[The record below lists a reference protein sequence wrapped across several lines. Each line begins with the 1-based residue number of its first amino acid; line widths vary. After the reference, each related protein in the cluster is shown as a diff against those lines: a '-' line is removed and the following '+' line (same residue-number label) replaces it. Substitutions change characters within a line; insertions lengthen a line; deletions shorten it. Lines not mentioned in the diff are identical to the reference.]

1 MITVGSA
8 SIGEEGGIIE
18 EKGGILNAEEGAVEA
33 TDGVAEAMMMK
44 MQVTIILVEE
54 NIKDFQ
60 KGCDLVVL
68 VSQ

>member
-8 SIGEEGGIIE
+8 SIGEEGGIIG
-18 EKGGILNAEEGAVEA
+18 EKGGIVNAEEGVVEV
-33 TDGVAEAMMMK
+33 TDGIAEAMMMN

-54 NIKDFQ
+54 NIEGFQ